1 MLILVSCGLYREET
15 VYFAELALA
24 QKPFKLKIFVS
35 LQPRQPIAHEH
46 TGWAHAGQEKWA
58 RPCRNWHDAVSF
70 QVSKRLSGVTAL
82 DPQRA
87 GFLGTRYNNSQLIKL
102 VLKLLFC
109 EESI

>member
-35 LQPRQPIAHEH
+35 SQSH
-46 TGWAHAGQEKWA
+46 T
-58 RPCRNWHDAVSF
+58 NT
-70 QVSKRLSGVTAL
+70 QVGHTQAKKNGRVRVVTGTMLFLSRFPKDGSGVTAL